1 MLLVRKA
8 MMNSKCLL
16 LLAATLLATTVH
28 AEITTR
34 SSTKFV
40 GRITVATC
48 NIVVGDDNQTINMG
62 EISSAELDAKGKSAP
77 VPFSINLYGCDTE
90 NKNVKIAFDRTGTGA
105 TGSLIPVDGVSGIA
119 LGLLDSDGS
128 PLYFGRKTIGQKIKK
143 GDNTLLLS
151 AYIAKTGPINSGS
164 FSRLLHYTLY
174 YD

>member
-1 MLLVRKA
+1 
-8 MMNSKCLL
+8 MNSKYLL
-16 LLAATLLATTVH
+16 FLAATLLATTVH
-28 AEITTR
+28 AEITAR
-34 SSTKFV
+34 SSTRFV

-77 VPFSINLYGCDTE
+77 VPFLINLYGCDTE
-90 NKNVKIAFDRTGTGA
+90 NKSVKIAFDKTGTGA

>member
-1 MLLVRKA
+1 

-16 LLAATLLATTVH
+16 LFAATLLPTAAH
-28 AEITTR
+28 AEIKAS
-34 SSTKFV
+34 SSTQFV

-62 EISSAELDAKGKSAP
+62 EISSAELDAKGKSTP
-77 VPFSINLYGCDTE
+77 VPFLINLYGCDTE

-105 TGSLIPVDGVSGIA
+105 SGSLIPVDGMSGIA

-128 PLYFGRKTIGQKIKK
+128 PLYFGKKNSGQKIKK
-143 GDNTLLLS
+143 GDNTLLFS
-151 AYIAKTGPINSGS
+151 VYIAKTGPINSGA